1 MARLRTDED
10 AYRRAVD
17 DAFETFPIRLTV
29 LPLNRCI
36 RFYELLAYHL
46 TIAIRAVWA
55 HDRLPDAEKV
65 ELMKWLNEA
74 IHRSL
79 QWVEG
84 LRQGELRDAEDD
96 RVMALR
102 QYTSEH
108 PAIHWLI
115 AQEIFH
121 CLLRVEDNPIYG
133 MLAPPSETAVEDHV

>member
-17 DAFETFPIRLTV
+17 DAFETFPIRLTA

-36 RFYELLAYHL
+36 RFYELLTYHL
-46 TIAIRAVWA
+46 TIAIRAVWSD
-55 HDRLPDAEKV
+55 DRLPDAEKV

-102 QYTSEH
+102 QYTSQH
-108 PAIHWLI
+108 PRYIGL
-115 AQEIFH
+115 
-121 CLLRVEDNPIYG
+121 
-133 MLAPPSETAVEDHV
+133 